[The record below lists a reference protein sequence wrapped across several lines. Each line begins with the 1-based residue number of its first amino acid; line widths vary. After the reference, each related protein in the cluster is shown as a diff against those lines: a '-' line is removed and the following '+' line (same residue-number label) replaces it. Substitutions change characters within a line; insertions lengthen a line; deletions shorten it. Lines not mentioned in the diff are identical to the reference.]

1 MNKVTVSYGQT
12 WLDIAMQELGD
23 IERTME
29 LVQLNNRALS
39 NELEAGEVLLV
50 PGFDSKKRSII
61 QLFRNAANKPAS
73 AYTPVAAEQPDQPD
87 QPDPID
93 EGIGRWAIEND
104 FVLF

>member
-39 NELEAGEVLLV
+39 DELEAGEELLV
-50 PGFDSKKRSII
+50 PNFDSKKRSII
-61 QLFRNAANKPAS
+61 QLFRTAANKPAS
-73 AYTPVAAEQPDQPD
+73 GYTFIVADPQQQPE
-87 QPDPID
+87 PIG
-93 EGIGRWAIEND
+93 EGVGFWTFEND
-104 FVLF
+104 FVVS

>member
-50 PGFDSKKRSII
+50 PDFDSKKRSII
-61 QLFRNAANKPAS
+61 QDSLPSHFYTLFCPNSVK
-73 AYTPVAAEQPDQPD
+73 
-87 QPDPID
+87 
-93 EGIGRWAIEND
+93 
-104 FVLF
+104 